1 MMKKLK
7 SLFVIA
13 ALAMIYASCTYKAP
27 SILTQN
33 PTGTKAGCAS
43 GIVYFNIFAFD
54 ADCSLQAAAIND
66 VITQIARID
75 TKVTNILRIFWT
87 YETITNRE

>member
-33 PTGTKAGCAS
+33 HAGAKAGCAS
-43 GIVYFNIFAFD
+43 SIVYFNIFAFD
-54 ADCSLQAAAIND
+54 ADCSLQAAAIID
-66 VITQIARID
+66 FITQIATID
-75 TKVTNILRIFWT
+75 IKVPT
-87 YETITNRE
+87 Y

>member
-13 ALAMIYASCTYKAP
+13 AAVMIYASCTYTAP
-27 SILTQN
+27 SMLTQN
-33 PTGTKAGCAS
+33 PTSTKAGRAS
-43 GIVYFNIFAFD
+43 DTVYLNIFAFD
-54 ADCSLQAAAIND
+54 AEWSLQAAVKYADI
-66 VITQIARID
+66 

>member
-33 PTGTKAGCAS
+33 PAGTKAGCAA
-43 GIVYFNIFAFD
+43 GIVYLNIFAFD
-54 ADCSLQAAAIND
+54 ADCSFQAAAING
-66 VITQIARID
+66 VITQIATID